1 MSNSKFF
8 DLNELNPKAIVLEEF
23 ESAYMGY
30 GVKQGIDKPVALY
43 DAKQMIKI
51 LAENIIANPDW
62 VSEQDVNEK
71 GTLEELAIRAAVEYL
86 DHNTWGADFGEHGP
100 IFVHTYLN

>member
-8 DLNELNPKAIVLEEF
+8 ELNDLNPDAIVLEEF

-30 GVKQGIDKPVALY
+30 GVRQGMNKPVALY
-43 DAKQMIKI
+43 DAKQMIK
-51 LAENIIANPDW
+51 LFAESIISNPDW
-62 VSEQDVNEK
+62 VSEQDVNSK
-71 GTLEELAIRAAVEYL
+71 GTLEELAIKAAVEYL
-86 DHNTWGADFGEHGP
+86 DYNTWGADFGENGP